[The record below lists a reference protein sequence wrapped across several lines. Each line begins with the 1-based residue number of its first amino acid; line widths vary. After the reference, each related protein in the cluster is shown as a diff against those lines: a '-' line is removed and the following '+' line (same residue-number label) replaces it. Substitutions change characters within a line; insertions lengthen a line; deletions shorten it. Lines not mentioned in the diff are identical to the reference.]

1 MLTRRRTRVFA
12 VAGMAVALVV
22 MLGGPAVAA
31 PRAVGATA
39 ALPASAFAVAGGPTA
54 SVLPDTSVA
63 AATPV
68 RDATLTASPNPAAI
82 PGLPQQAAALAG
94 APIIAPYLS
103 DLICTYNGS
112 PVPNLQTGCVDPV
125 LGTYDPLDNCFWK
138 ALQPPPPP
146 GSPLWGGKSSNSPA
160 AIYTVTC
167 ETHNGA
173 NVGNA
178 AAVLQY
184 SATPPLNYLQ
194 GPLGP
199 VQATALSVF
208 TGLLAL
214 APIPPVGTAPAANAE
229 PGIVGLPNW
238 LWADITP
245 AFWDPVNSGK
255 SVAGSSYAFT
265 FQGMHVDWD
274 MGDGNH
280 VVCAT
285 PGTGYHTPA
294 GIGYKRYTGST
305 PGPSPDCGYT
315 YQIAGTFPVSATV
328 TWLVGFK
335 VTLLG
340 KTLASGTFVISKTTP
355 ALLHKIG
362 EAQVVTQ

>member
-1 MLTRRRTRVFA
+1 MLTRRRARVFA
-12 VAGMAVALVV
+12 VAGMAVALVG

-31 PRAVGATA
+31 PRAVGASA

-68 RDATLTASPNPAAI
+68 RDATLTASPNPAA
-82 PGLPQQAAALAG
+82 LPAPPVQAAAA
-94 APIIAPYLS
+94 APTIGIPFLS
-103 DLICTYNGS
+103 DLICTYNGATL
-112 PVPNLQTGCVDPV
+112 NGLQTGCVDPV

-138 ALQPPPPP
+138 ALQPQPPA
-146 GSPLWGGKSSNSPA
+146 GSPLWGGKSSKSPA

-184 SATPPLNYLQ
+184 SSTPPLNYGQ
-194 GPLGP
+194 GALGT
-199 VQATALSVF
+199 VEAAALSVF
-208 TGLLAL
+208 TTLLAL
-214 APIPPVGTAPAANAE
+214 SPVPAVGSAPDATAEPSIVGMPNWMWTDIPPK
-229 PGIVGLPNW
+229 
-238 LWADITP
+238 
-245 AFWDPVNSGK
+245 FWDPLLK
-255 SVAGSSYAFT
+255 SKKVLITSYSFS
-265 FQGMHVDWD
+265 FQGMQVDWD

-280 VVCAT
+280 VICST
-285 PGTGYHTPA
+285 PGSGYHTPPGVA
-294 GIGYKRYTGST
+294 YKTYTGP

-328 TWLVGFK
+328 TWLVAFS

-340 KTLASGTFVISKTTP
+340 KTTSGTFVISRTTP
-355 ALLHKIG
+355 ALMHQIG